1 MLGYSTANITSGTTN
16 YRHAGASLD
25 TKKNI
30 IKKTKIKNFTS
41 KSKQWTKN
49 NQLTVAYRLI
59 LTITEI
65 RSFSV
70 SKKNCNLTRLIIT

>member
-1 MLGYSTANITSGTTN
+1 MLGYITANITSGTTN

-25 TKKNI
+25 TKK
-30 IKKTKIKNFTS
+30 KLKKIKNFTS